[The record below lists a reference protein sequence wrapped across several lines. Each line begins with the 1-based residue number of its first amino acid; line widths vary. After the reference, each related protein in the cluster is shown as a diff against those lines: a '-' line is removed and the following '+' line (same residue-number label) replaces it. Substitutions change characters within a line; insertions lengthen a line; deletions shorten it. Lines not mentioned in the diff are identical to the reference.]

1 MEVCCFFKKM
11 LHFWKKCGIIHI
23 YLISQNKNFV
33 KLKVGSFIKI
43 YIGGALVLKY
53 SFRKAPEP
61 LYSFLIY
68 IESIQ
73 GKSNQTAN
81 EYYYDLKT
89 FYKFLKIHYKL
100 VSLTVDF
107 KEIDFSDL
115 TLDTLKL
122 VDLNVIYTYINFLTR
137 ERRNSPASRARKIAS
152 LRSFYKY
159 LCNKAHLIE
168 TNPTIDLDTV
178 KIGKR
183 LPRYLTLE
191 DSLTLLNAVDEDN
204 SPRDYCIIT
213 FFLNCGMRLNEL
225 VNINITDIRDE
236 KLTVIGKGNKERTI
250 YLNSACKSALKEYM
264 KIRRNITPHNSAD
277 KNALFISKQYRRIS
291 RRMVQR
297 IVEKYIKQ
305 IGLDSHKYT
314 THKLRHTAATL
325 MYQSGVDI
333 RALQE
338 ILGHE
343 QLSTTEIYTH
353 VNNDQLRN
361 AASSN
366 PLAKVEPK
374 HK

>member
-1 MEVCCFFKKM
+1 MRYNFK
-11 LHFWKKCGIIHI
+11 
-23 YLISQNKNFV
+23 
-33 KLKVGSFIKI
+33 
-43 YIGGALVLKY
+43 
-53 SFRKAPEP
+53 KAPEP

-89 FYKFLKIHYKL
+89 FYKFLKLHYRL
-100 VSLTVDF
+100 VEPCADF
-107 KEIDFSDL
+107 KEIDINGI
-115 TLDTLKL
+115 TVEILKK
-122 VDLNVIYTYINFLTR
+122 VDLNVIYSYVNFLTK
-137 ERRNSPASRARKIAS
+137 ERRNSAASRARKIAS

-159 LCNKAHLIE
+159 LCNKARIIE

-183 LPRYLTLE
+183 LPKYLTLE
-191 DSLTLLNAVDEDN
+191 DSVSLLNAVGDDN

-213 FFLNCGMRLNEL
+213 LFLNCGLRLHEL
-225 VNINITDIRDE
+225 VNINITDIRGE

-250 YLNSACKSALKEYM
+250 YLNQACINALNEYM
-264 KIRRNITPHNSAD
+264 KVRNKITPHNSSD
-277 KNALFISKQYRRIS
+277 KNALFISRQYKRIS

-353 VNNDQLRN
+353 VNSDQLKS

-366 PLAKVEPK
+366 PLASVEPK
-374 HK
+374 KPFKEE

>member
-1 MEVCCFFKKM
+1 MKQMFK
-11 LHFWKKCGIIHI
+11 
-23 YLISQNKNFV
+23 N
-33 KLKVGSFIKI
+33 
-43 YIGGALVLKY
+43 
-53 SFRKAPEP
+53 APEP

-73 GKSNQTAN
+73 GKSNHTAN
-81 EYYYDLKT
+81 EYYYDIKT

-100 VSLTVDF
+100 VDPCTDF
-107 KEIDFSDL
+107 KEIDIL
-115 TLDTLKL
+115 GITVEILKK
-122 VDLNVIYTYINFLTR
+122 VDLNVIYAYVNFLTR
-137 ERRNSPASRARKIAS
+137 ERRNSAASRARKIAS

-168 TNPTIDLDTV
+168 INPTVDLDTV

-191 DSLTLLNAVDEDN
+191 DSVSLLNAVGDDN

-213 FFLNCGMRLNEL
+213 LFLNCGLRLNEL

-250 YLNSACKSALKEYM
+250 YLNKACTNAINEYM
-264 KIRRNITPHNSAD
+264 KVRNQITPHSPSD
-277 KNALFISKQYRRIS
+277 KNALFISRQYKRIS

-305 IGLDSHKYT
+305 IGLDAHKYT

-353 VNNDQLRN
+353 VNNDQLKS

-366 PLAKVEPK
+366 PLATVKPK
-374 HK
+374 KNFKQE